1 MTSMAGSARTWIL
14 AGLVAGVLGALALA
28 EEPCNNNCGDN
39 NCNNWWDET
48 DSCSG
53 CITGLDTNCCGDMT
67 PLAMCP
73 GGRFYF
79 MGSLIALRR
88 DAGQN
93 EVFQTR
99 NVNVFAIDDDDNL
112 TVTHLV
118 DPVLSTN
125 DLDFQNTAG
134 YQLLFGWKLAE
145 CYAIELSY
153 FDLNDWDETGVVSDA
168 TPYADT
174 VVFDAADP
182 PAPVLD
188 DFGNPIPFPIADNSL
203 FSPFSGF
210 GDPPIEVFDFNDL
223 ASIRY
228 RSSLDNVELNVRH
241 WLRKDSSRMAISVL
255 WGGRYNAIRENF
267 NYFTSSSAP
276 AANTNNAVNLRT
288 QNDLWGAQLGA
299 QIDFC
304 WDPGWHT
311 EFEIKGGVAQN
322 RAELE
327 GTYNIQEVGGAGGA
341 AGVVTYADSVDKDVT
356 SWIGE
361 ARFTLVYQFGTH
373 LTTHIGYQALV
384 LADVAIAS
392 RNFQTD
398 LSILENGPW
407 VINNG
412 GSVVYHGPSAGLT
425 FAW

>member
-1 MTSMAGSARTWIL
+1 MMTSMAGSARTWIL

-28 EEPCNNNCGDN
+28 EEPCNNNCGG

-99 NVNVFAIDDDDNL
+99 NVNTLSAQEILDEDDLSFDPRVFVLESSITRN
-112 TVTHLV
+112 
-118 DPVLSTN
+118 PVLSTN

-145 CYAIELSY
+145 CYAIEMSY

-168 TPYADT
+168 TIYNTGGTID
-174 VVFDAADP
+174 VVTGLITP
-182 PAPVLD
+182 TIQP
-188 DFGNPIPFPIADNSL
+188 NSL

-210 GDPPIEVFDFNDL
+210 GDPADLLYDYNDL
-223 ASIRY
+223 ASISY
-228 RSSLDNVELNVRH
+228 QSSLDNVELNVRH
-241 WLRKDSSRMAISVL
+241 WLKRDSSRMSISVL
-255 WGGRYNAIRENF
+255 WGGRYNSVSERF
-267 NYFTSSSAP
+267 NYYTHSPVS
-276 AANTNNAVNLRT
+276 TNAVDIRT
-288 QNDLWGAQLGA
+288 ENDLWGAQIGT

-322 RAELE
+322 RASMEAVYDL
-327 GTYNIQEVGGAGGA
+327 QDAD
-341 AGVVTYADSVDKDVT
+341 YANQDERDVT

-361 ARFTLVYQFGTH
+361 ARLTLVYQFGTH
-373 LTTHIGYQALV
+373 LTTHIGYHALV
-384 LADVAIAS
+384 LADLAIAS
-392 RNFQTD
+392 RNFETD
-398 LSILENGPW
+398 MSILADGPW
-407 VINNG
+407 VVNNG